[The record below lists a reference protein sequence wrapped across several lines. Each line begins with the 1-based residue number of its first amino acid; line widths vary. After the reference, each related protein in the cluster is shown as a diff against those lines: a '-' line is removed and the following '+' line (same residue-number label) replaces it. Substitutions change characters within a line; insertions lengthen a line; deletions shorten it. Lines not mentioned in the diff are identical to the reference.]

1 MNKKFGDDVE
11 QSDLF
16 GIDLAGQDKPHK
28 SAKSKVLEKFKD
40 DKKRQEQIQIQ
51 KKQQVAEQEEVERA
65 TWDELS
71 VEGKLIKMYDFPQS
85 TDTEILKGINDV
97 LSPMDI
103 ESFSVNGEFFST
115 LRDFLLCNSRWDSDG
130 NELEKKTGLIKS
142 FSQFYRLHKDSQ
154 SQLRILTE
162 DVINAFPIDILLDHF
177 VDKKI
182 NVHGKDWFKHYLPR
196 YLDTYLV
203 EAKFLQ
209 EFITSALYDSDR
221 RYVVSKSMEKIKIV
235 WYIDQRCLGSD
246 GIWGR
251 SDAIC
256 AFFDRGYML
265 EHLGEFHIQKSP
277 KAIKDNIFVIQLHA
291 EEYLKEDM
299 EEDYLAVEFWKLRV
313 KSQNN
318 ISDAWEAGEL
328 GPVAVY
334 QTENSISLEWEYPS
348 SFYPYDEEEIRSN
361 CSFELDSI
369 TNYMFDD
376 NDKEIMNMIRDA
388 EGG

>member
-1 MNKKFGDDVE
+1 MKKKPVTKENQLDF
-11 QSDLF
+11 F
-16 GIDLAGQDKPHK
+16 GIDPQIT
-28 SAKSKVLEKFKD
+28 EKLKEE
-40 DKKRQEQIQIQ
+40 KEKQLQVKQQEAERQEADSAI
-51 KKQQVAEQEEVERA
+51 
-65 TWDELS
+65 WSELS
-71 VEGKLIKMYDFPQS
+71 VEGKLTKMYDFPQS

-97 LSPMDI
+97 FSHTEI

-115 LRDFLLCNSRWDSDG
+115 LRDFLLRNSRWDSNG
-130 NELEKKTGLIKS
+130 VEIEKETDLLKS
-142 FSQFYRLHKDSQ
+142 FSQFYQLHKDSQ

-182 NVHGKDWFKHYLPR
+182 TVHGKDWFKEYLSI

-221 RYVVSKSMEKIKIV
+221 RYVVSKSMGKIKIV

-251 SDAIC
+251 LDAIC

-277 KAIKDNIFVIQLHA
+277 KAIKDNIFAIQPHA
-291 EEYLKEDM
+291 EEYLKQDM
-299 EEDYLAVEFWKLRV
+299 EQDYLAVEFWKLKV
-313 KSQNN
+313 ESQNN
-318 ISDAWEAGEL
+318 ISDAWEEGEL
-328 GPVAVY
+328 GRLLVDR
-334 QTENSISLEWEYPS
+334 TDKSISLEWEYPK
-348 SFYPYDEEEIRSN
+348 SFKLWDEEEIISN
-361 CSFELDSI
+361 CSFELRSI
-369 TNYMFDD
+369 TDYMFDD
-376 NDKEIMNMIRDA
+376 YNKEIMNMVRDA
-388 EGG
+388 MGY

>member
-1 MNKKFGDDVE
+1 MKKNASSKE
-11 QSDLF
+11 NQLDLF
-16 GIDLAGQDKPHK
+16 GIDPTSQEKPYK
-28 SAKSKVLEKFKD
+28 SAKSKVLKKFKD

-51 KKQQVAEQEEVERA
+51 KKQQVAEQEGAERA
-65 TWDELS
+65 SWDELS
-71 VEGKLIKMYDFPQS
+71 VEGKLIKMCDFTQS
-85 TDTEILKGINDV
+85 TDSEILKGINDV
-97 LSPMDI
+97 LSHTEI

-115 LRDFLLCNSRWDSDG
+115 LRDFLLRNSRWDNNG
-130 NELEKKTGLIKS
+130 VEIEKETDLLKS
-142 FSQFYRLHKDSQ
+142 FSKFYQLHKNSQ

-182 NVHGKDWFKHYLPR
+182 TVHGKDWFKHYLPR

-221 RYVVSKSMEKIKIV
+221 RYVVSKSMGKIKIV

-251 SDAIC
+251 LDAIC
-256 AFFDRGYML
+256 AFFDRGYIL
-265 EHLGEFHIQKSP
+265 QHLGEFHVQKSP
-277 KAIKDNIFVIQLHA
+277 RAIKDNIFVVQPHA

-299 EEDYLAVEFWKLRV
+299 EEDYLAVEFWKLTV
-313 KSQNN
+313 ESQNN
-318 ISDAWEAGEL
+318 ISDAWENGVL
-328 GPVAVY
+328 GTVLVDR
-334 QTENSISLEWEYPS
+334 TENSISLEWEYPS
-348 SFYPYDEEEIRSN
+348 SFSPYDEEEITSN

-376 NDKEIMNMIRDA
+376 NDEEIMNMIRDA

>member
-1 MNKKFGDDVE
+1 
-11 QSDLF
+11 
-16 GIDLAGQDKPHK
+16 
-28 SAKSKVLEKFKD
+28 
-40 DKKRQEQIQIQ
+40 
-51 KKQQVAEQEEVERA
+51 
-65 TWDELS
+65 
-71 VEGKLIKMYDFPQS
+71 MYDFPQS

-97 LSPMDI
+97 FSHTEI

-115 LRDFLLCNSRWDSDG
+115 LRDFLLRNSRWDSNG
-130 NELEKKTGLIKS
+130 VEIEKETDLLKS
-142 FSQFYRLHKDSQ
+142 FSQFYQLHKDSQ

-182 NVHGKDWFKHYLPR
+182 TVHGKDWFKEYLSI

-221 RYVVSKSMEKIKIV
+221 RYVVSKSMGKIKIV

-251 SDAIC
+251 LDAIC

-277 KAIKDNIFVIQLHA
+277 KAIKDNIFAIQPHA
-291 EEYLKEDM
+291 EEYLKQDM
-299 EEDYLAVEFWKLRV
+299 EQDYLAVEFWKLKV
-313 KSQNN
+313 ESQNN
-318 ISDAWEAGEL
+318 ISDAWEEGEL
-328 GPVAVY
+328 GRLLVDR
-334 QTENSISLEWEYPS
+334 TDKSISLEWEYPK
-348 SFYPYDEEEIRSN
+348 SFKLWDEEEIISN
-361 CSFELDSI
+361 CSFELRSI
-369 TNYMFDD
+369 TDYMFDD
-376 NDKEIMNMIRDA
+376 YNKEIMNMVRDA
-388 EGG
+388 MGY

>member
-1 MNKKFGDDVE
+1 MKKKPVTKENQLDF
-11 QSDLF
+11 F
-16 GIDLAGQDKPHK
+16 GIDPQIT
-28 SAKSKVLEKFKD
+28 EKLKEE
-40 DKKRQEQIQIQ
+40 KEKQLQVKQKQLQVKQQEAERQEADSAI
-51 KKQQVAEQEEVERA
+51 
-65 TWDELS
+65 WSELS
-71 VEGKLIKMYDFPQS
+71 VEGKLTKMYDFPQS

-97 LSPMDI
+97 FSHTEI

-115 LRDFLLCNSRWDSDG
+115 LRDFLLRNSRWDSNG
-130 NELEKKTGLIKS
+130 VEIEKETDLLKS
-142 FSQFYRLHKDSQ
+142 FSQVYQLHKDSQ

-182 NVHGKDWFKHYLPR
+182 TVHGKDWFKEYLSI

-221 RYVVSKSMEKIKIV
+221 RYVVSKSMGKIKIV

-251 SDAIC
+251 LDAIC

-277 KAIKDNIFVIQLHA
+277 KAIKDNIFAIQPHA
-291 EEYLKEDM
+291 EEYLKQDM
-299 EEDYLAVEFWKLRV
+299 EQDYLAVEFWKLKV
-313 KSQNN
+313 ESQNN
-318 ISDAWEAGEL
+318 ISDAWEEGEL
-328 GPVAVY
+328 GRLLVDR
-334 QTENSISLEWEYPS
+334 TDKSISLEWEYPK
-348 SFYPYDEEEIRSN
+348 SFKLWDEEEIISN
-361 CSFELDSI
+361 CSFELRSI
-369 TNYMFDD
+369 TDYMFDD
-376 NDKEIMNMIRDA
+376 YNKEIMNMVRDA
-388 EGG
+388 MGY

>member
-1 MNKKFGDDVE
+1 MKKKPVTKENQLDF
-11 QSDLF
+11 F
-16 GIDLAGQDKPHK
+16 GIDPQIT
-28 SAKSKVLEKFKD
+28 EKLKEE
-40 DKKRQEQIQIQ
+40 KEKQLQVKQKQLQVKQQEAERQEADSAI
-51 KKQQVAEQEEVERA
+51 
-65 TWDELS
+65 WSELS
-71 VEGKLIKMYDFPQS
+71 VEGKLTKMYDFPQS

-97 LSPMDI
+97 FSHTEI

-115 LRDFLLCNSRWDSDG
+115 LRDFLLRNSRWDSNG
-130 NELEKKTGLIKS
+130 VEIEKETDLLKS
-142 FSQFYRLHKDSQ
+142 FSQFYQLHKDSQ

-182 NVHGKDWFKHYLPR
+182 TVHGKDWFKEYLSI

-221 RYVVSKSMEKIKIV
+221 RYVVSKSMGKIKIV

-251 SDAIC
+251 LDAIC

-277 KAIKDNIFVIQLHA
+277 KAIKDNIFAIQPHA
-291 EEYLKEDM
+291 EEYLKQDM
-299 EEDYLAVEFWKLRV
+299 EQDYLAVEFWKLKV
-313 KSQNN
+313 ESQNN
-318 ISDAWEAGEL
+318 ISDAWEEGEL
-328 GPVAVY
+328 GRLLVDR
-334 QTENSISLEWEYPS
+334 TDKSISLEWEYPK
-348 SFYPYDEEEIRSN
+348 SFKLWDEEEIISN
-361 CSFELDSI
+361 CSFELRSI
-369 TNYMFDD
+369 TDYMFDD
-376 NDKEIMNMIRDA
+376 YNKEIMNMVRDA
-388 EGG
+388 MGY

>member
-1 MNKKFGDDVE
+1 MKKKPVTKENQLDF
-11 QSDLF
+11 F
-16 GIDLAGQDKPHK
+16 GIDPQIT
-28 SAKSKVLEKFKD
+28 EKLKEE
-40 DKKRQEQIQIQ
+40 KEKQLQVKQKQLQVKQQEAERQEADSAI
-51 KKQQVAEQEEVERA
+51 
-65 TWDELS
+65 WSELT
-71 VEGKLIKMYDFPQS
+71 VEGKLTKMYDFPQS

-97 LSPMDI
+97 FSHTEI

-115 LRDFLLCNSRWDSDG
+115 LRDFLLRNSRWDSNG
-130 NELEKKTGLIKS
+130 VEIEKETDLLKS
-142 FSQFYRLHKDSQ
+142 FSQFYQLHKDSQ

-182 NVHGKDWFKHYLPR
+182 TVHGKDWFKEYLSI

-221 RYVVSKSMEKIKIV
+221 RYVVSKSMGKIKIV

-251 SDAIC
+251 LDAIC

-277 KAIKDNIFVIQLHA
+277 KAIKDNIFAIQPHA
-291 EEYLKEDM
+291 EEYLKQDM
-299 EEDYLAVEFWKLRV
+299 EQDYLAVEFWKLKV
-313 KSQNN
+313 ESQNN
-318 ISDAWEAGEL
+318 ISDAWEEGEL
-328 GPVAVY
+328 GRLLVDR
-334 QTENSISLEWEYPS
+334 TDKSISLEWEYPK
-348 SFYPYDEEEIRSN
+348 SFKLWDEEEIISN
-361 CSFELDSI
+361 CSFELRSI
-369 TNYMFDD
+369 TDYMFDD
-376 NDKEIMNMIRDA
+376 YNKEIMNMVRDA
-388 EGG
+388 MGY